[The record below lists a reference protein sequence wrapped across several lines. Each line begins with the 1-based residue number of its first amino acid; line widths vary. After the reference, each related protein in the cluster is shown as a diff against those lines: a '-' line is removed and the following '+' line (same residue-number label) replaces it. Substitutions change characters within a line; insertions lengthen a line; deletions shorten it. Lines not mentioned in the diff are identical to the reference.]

1 MPQGP
6 MNEIDIQSAIK
17 AAIEAGI
24 AYVDSDIAKER
35 ERAQEYFDG
44 KVDLEHE
51 EGRSKVVSTKVRDVV
66 RGAKPS
72 LMRVFLSNDKFVEY
86 VPSNQQQVM
95 AAEQATT
102 YAHWKF
108 NECGGYNV
116 LNNAIHDAL
125 VKKVGLVKV
134 WWNTEVI
141 AETHTY
147 ENLTDQEMMILAQ
160 DDDAEI
166 VEHTQEIV
174 VEADQFGMQ
183 VEQNRHSM
191 KVKHSREEGDLVIEN
206 IPPEEFFI
214 DSEAKSINDSY
225 ICGHRTTMRAGDLIA
240 QGYDYDQI
248 MALAGTDD
256 DTLSG
261 ETEKVLRHGE
271 SLDQTDGVANDPSM
285 LEVVVTEAYMRIDV
299 EGDGIPTLHKFL
311 CAGTGYEVLDMEE
324 WDIVPFADFHVD
336 PEPHAFFG
344 RSLAELVMNDQD
356 TTTSVLRGILD
367 NVALTNNPRLEVVED
382 MVEMED
388 VLNNEIGAII
398 RSEQGGSV
406 IPQTIPFVAG
416 STLPALQ
423 YLDMLVEEKTGISKA
438 SMGLDP
444 DALQN
449 TTATAAALTAQQGA
463 GQIEVM
469 ARNLAETGFKRLF
482 KLILRIMTQNSPEE
496 TLMRLSGQF
505 VPVNP
510 AVWDAD
516 MDVSVN
522 VGLGTGQ
529 EDAKVAALMQTFQT
543 QQAIWQ
549 NYGPMNGLVTMTQMR
564 NTLADMLAF
573 SGIRNADRYY
583 SPMDAQTEQ
592 QLIAQQQ
599 QMAAQQGQQPDPMVQ
614 AMVEAENIKAQAKLQ
629 SDQMKTQAKMQSDNI
644 KLQAEMQVKAAE
656 MQQKQG
662 QELADLQLKYRD
674 LQASNDLDR
683 DKMAQDLLV
692 QAAKILGEYGT
703 AVDVERVRQIQAAPR
718 DVNGNIQ

>member
-1 MPQGP
+1 MPQGQ
-6 MNEIDIQSAIK
+6 MTEQDIQSAIK

-24 AYVDSDIAKER
+24 AYIDSDIARER
-35 ERAQEYFDG
+35 ENAQKYFDG
-44 KVDLEHE
+44 KVNLEHE
-51 EGRSKVVSTKVRDVV
+51 DGRSKVVSTKVRDVI

-86 VPSNQQQVM
+86 SPRNQEQVM

-108 NECGGYNV
+108 NECGGYNI

-134 WWNTEVI
+134 WWDTAVI

-147 ENLTDQEMMILAQ
+147 ENLTDQEMTYLAQ
-160 DDDAEI
+160 EDDVEI
-166 VEHTQEIV
+166 IEHTQDV
-174 VEADQFGMQ
+174 TVEADQYGMDI
-183 VEQNRHSM
+183 EQNRHSI
-191 KVKHSREEGDLVIEN
+191 KLRHSREEGDLVIEN
-206 IPPEEFFI
+206 VPPEEFFI
-214 DSEAKSINDSY
+214 DSNAKSIDDAY
-225 ICGHRTTMRAGDLIA
+225 ICGHRTSMRAGDLVA
-240 QGYDYDQI
+240 QGYDYDKI

-261 ETEKVLRHGE
+261 EEEKILRFGE
-271 SLDQTDGVANDPSM
+271 SLDSTDGVSNDPSM
-285 LEVVVTEAYMRIDV
+285 QEVIVTEAYMRIDA

-311 CAGTGYEVLDMEE
+311 CAGTGYEILDMEE
-324 WDIVPFADFHVD
+324 WDITPFADFHID
-336 PEPHAFFG
+336 PEPHAFYG

-367 NVALTNNPRLEVVED
+367 NVALTNNPRLEVIED
-382 MVEMED
+382 NVEMED
-388 VLNNEIGAII
+388 VLNNEIGAIV
-398 RSEQGGSV
+398 RSDQGGSV
-406 IPQTIPFVAG
+406 IPLTVPFIAG
-416 STLPALQ
+416 TTLPALQ
-423 YLDMLVEEKTGISKA
+423 YLDRLVEEKTGISKA
-438 SMGLDP
+438 SMGLDA

-463 GQIEVM
+463 GQVEVM

-496 TLMRLSGQF
+496 TLMRLSGNF
-505 VPVNP
+505 IPVNP
-510 AVWDAD
+510 ATWDSE
-516 MDVSVN
+516 MDVTVN

-529 EDAKVAALMQTFQT
+529 EDTKAAILMQTFQT
-543 QQAIWQ
+543 QQMIWQ
-549 NYGPMNGLVTMTQMR
+549 TYGPNNGLVSLTQMR
-564 NTLADMLAF
+564 NTLADTL
-573 SGIRNADRYY
+573 SLGGIRNADRYY
-583 SPMDAQTEQ
+583 APMTQQIEQ

-599 QMAAQQGQQPDPMVQ
+599 QAQAQQGEQGDPMAQ
-614 AMVEAENIKAQAKLQ
+614 ALIQAEQIKAQAKMQ
-629 SDQMKTQAKMQSDNI
+629 GDQMKMQAKMQADNT
-644 KLQAEMQVKAAE
+644 KMQAEMQIKGAE

-662 QELADLQLKYRD
+662 KELAELQLKYRD

-683 DKMAQDLLV
+683 DRMSQDLLI

-718 DVNGNIQ
+718 DMNGNIQ